1 MQITVEVPDELASQM
16 VPTGQDPSRA
26 ALEGW
31 AIEAFRAH
39 RITEHELAG
48 LLQLDRYELDGF
60 LKDREV
66 WLEYSAEDLARELE
80 TAQRLRARGLEEQAR
95 IDE

>member
-1 MQITVEVPDELASQM
+1 M